1 VARERTKSFNPNVHP
16 RSPVTGGAVRD
27 VFSGNE
33 LILRLTIVIDCELRK
48 SFVGVSYGH
57 FQREAEEATGLA
69 CCQIAIFCGP
79 QRKIM
84 RQSS

>member
-1 VARERTKSFNPNVHP
+1 MARERTKSFNPNAHP
-16 RSPVTGGAVRD
+16 HSPVTGGVVRD
-27 VFSGNE
+27 VFPGNE
-33 LILRLTIVIDCELRK
+33 LILRLIIAADCELRK
-48 SFVGVSYGH
+48 RFAGVSYGH

-79 QRKIM
+79 QRKRM